1 VKSTTGHGGI
11 ETAVRRAL
19 DMSSIIDIH
28 THLYPPQFG
37 ELLLWGIDEL
47 LTYHYLVAEFFRSA
61 GDEIDYDR
69 FWSMPKSEQA
79 DLIWEHLFIR
89 RTPISEACRGVVTC
103 LKRLGLDP
111 SERELAKHRRYF
123 AKASVEAHLDRVL
136 ELSRVRTVM
145 MTNDPFD
152 GLEQAV
158 WQSGKVRDERF
169 QAVLRLDRVLVS
181 WQRAGDALKGMG
193 YDVQPDLSGTTVAEV
208 RRFLND
214 WVARMR
220 PVYVAASLPPSF
232 RFPEDAATSRLI
244 EHCLLPVAA
253 EHGLPFALM
262 IGCRPQVNPKLRL
275 AGDAV
280 GKADMT
286 AVANLCAGFPQNRFL
301 CTVLSRENQHELA
314 VIARKFHNLHIF
326 GCWWFLNTPSLT
338 EEITR
343 LRMELLGHSFTP
355 QHSDARVLEQLI
367 YKWDHSKAMLA
378 RVLTDKYA
386 DLLESGWSVSSDQIE
401 REVADLLG
409 GSAMRFMQ
417 GNGPGGTAR
426 A

>member
-1 VKSTTGHGGI
+1 MGSLSDGGSI

-19 DMSSIIDIH
+19 DTSPIIDIH
-28 THLYPPQFG
+28 THLYAPQFG
-37 ELLLWGIDEL
+37 KLLLWGIDEL
-47 LTYHYLVAEFFRSA
+47 LTYHYLVAEFFRVA

-69 FWSMPKSEQA
+69 FWSMSKSEQA
-79 DLIWEHLFIR
+79 DLIWEHLFVR
-89 RTPISEACRGVVTC
+89 RSPISEACRGVVTC
-103 LKRLGLDP
+103 LKRLGLDL
-111 SERELAKHRRYF
+111 SQRKLTEHRRYF
-123 AKASVEAHLDRVL
+123 AKASAAAHLDRVL
-136 ELSRVRTVM
+136 EVSGVRTVV
-145 MTNDPFD
+145 MTNDPLD
-152 GLEQAV
+152 ELERAV
-158 WQSGKVRDERF
+158 WQSGHVYDDRF
-169 QAVLRLDRVLVS
+169 KAVLRLDRVLVS

-193 YDVQPDLSGTTVAEV
+193 YDVQPDLSGATIAEV

-214 WVARMR
+214 WVARVR

-232 RFPEDAATSRLI
+232 RFPDNSVGSRLI
-244 EHCLLPVAA
+244 EHCVLPVVA

-262 IGCRPQVNPKLRL
+262 IGCRQQVNPKLRL

-286 AVANLCAGFPQNRFL
+286 AVVNLCAAFPNNRFL

-386 DLLESGWSVSSDQIE
+386 DLLESGWAISAEQIE
-401 REVADLLG
+401 REVANLLG
-409 GSAMRFMQ
+409 GSAMQFMR
-417 GNGPGGTAR
+417 GDRPAP
-426 A
+426 

>member
-1 VKSTTGHGGI
+1 VNSVTDRASI
-11 ETAVRRAL
+11 AAAVRRAL
-19 DMSSIIDIH
+19 DTSPIIDIH
-28 THLYPPQFG
+28 THLYAPQFG
-37 ELLLWGIDEL
+37 KLLLWGIDEL
-47 LTYHYLVAEFFRSA
+47 LTYHYLVAEFFRVA

-69 FWSMPKSEQA
+69 FWSMSKSEQA

-111 SERELAKHRRYF
+111 SEHELAKHRRYF
-123 AKASVEAHLDRVL
+123 AEASAEVHLDRVL
-136 ELSRVRTVM
+136 EISRVRTVV

-152 GLEQAV
+152 ELERPV
-158 WQSGKVRDERF
+158 WQFGGVRHERF
-169 QAVLRLDRVLVS
+169 KAVLRLDRVLVS
-181 WQRAGDALKGMG
+181 WEQTGGVLREMG
-193 YDVQPDLSGTTVAEV
+193 YDVQPDLSGTTVAEL

-232 RFPEDAATSRLI
+232 RFPDDSAVSRLI
-244 EHCLLPVAA
+244 GGCVLPVAA

-262 IGCRPQVNPKLRL
+262 IGCRQQVNPKLRL

-280 GKADMT
+280 GKADVT
-286 AVANLCAGFPQNRFL
+286 AVANLCAAFPNNRFL

-314 VIARKFHNLHIF
+314 VVARKFRNLHIF
-326 GCWWFLNTPSLT
+326 GCWWFVNTPSLA

-343 LRMELLGHSFTP
+343 LRLELLGHSFTP

-367 YKWDHSKAMLA
+367 YKWEHSKAMLA

-386 DLLESGWSVSSDQIE
+386 DLLGSGWPLSSDQIE

-409 GSAMRFMQ
+409 GSAMRFIQ
-417 GNGPGGTAR
+417 GGRPGGTAR

>member
-1 VKSTTGHGGI
+1 MKSLTDRGSI

-19 DMSSIIDIH
+19 DTSPIIDIH
-28 THLYPPQFG
+28 THVYPPQFG

-47 LTYHYLVAEFFRSA
+47 LTYHYLVAEFFRVA

-79 DLIWEHLFIR
+79 DLIWEHLFVR
-89 RTPISEACRGVVTC
+89 RSPISEACRGVVTC

-111 SERELAKHRRYF
+111 SERDLAKHRRHF
-123 AKASVEAHLDRVL
+123 AGASTEAHLDRVL
-136 ELSRVRTVM
+136 ETSRVQTVA

-152 GLEQAV
+152 ELERPV
-158 WQSGKVRDERF
+158 WQSGTSYDDRF
-169 QAVLRLDRVLVS
+169 KAVLRLDRVLVS

-193 YDVQPDLSGTTVAEV
+193 YDVQPDLSGATVAEV

-220 PVYVAASLPPSF
+220 PVYLAASLPPSF
-232 RFPEDAATSRLI
+232 RFPDGSAVSRLI
-244 EHCLLPVAA
+244 EHCVLPVVA

-262 IGCRPQVNPKLRL
+262 IGCRQQVNPKLQL
-275 AGDAV
+275 AGDAL

-326 GCWWFLNTPSLT
+326 GCWWFVNTPSLT

-343 LRMELLGHSFTP
+343 MRLELLGHSFTP

-386 DLLESGWSVSSDQIE
+386 DLLEAGWLISAEQIAH
-401 REVADLLG
+401 EVANLLG
-409 GSAMRFMQ
+409 GSAMQFMR
-417 GNGPGGTAR
+417 GDRPAP
-426 A
+426 